1 MTPLEMTTSAE
12 PLSSGSCSNV
22 AVAEQRVSRGF
33 VAAAGGVGE
42 TWGVEL
48 PEVEYARSGDLSI
61 AYQVVGDGPVDLVY
75 VPLLLSPV
83 FSWYVPQISEFFR
96 QLASFSRLILFD
108 KRGTGASD
116 RPRTPP
122 TLELQMDD
130 VRAVLDAVGSEQAAL
145 LGAGHGGQ
153 MAALFAA
160 TYPERTVA
168 LVLYST
174 FARLPG
180 TAEEHRQIVR
190 GTREH
195 WGRRESMEESW
206 RAQAP
211 SLFDDLAYR
220 QGMMLASLATASP
233 GAAAEFR
240 RTLTEADVTDILP
253 AIRVPTLILYR
264 RLVPEPINPPAARG
278 LEQEA
283 RQLAAAIP
291 AAQMVLIGGHEY
303 APFAGR
309 ELGSEVE
316 RFLRAPRAAP
326 VPDRVL
332 ATVLFTDIV
341 ASSEQAV
348 ALGDKAWRELLNRHR
363 SAVRS
368 ELRRFRGEEMDTAGD
383 GFFAAFDGPARAI
396 ACAQAIIGASAE
408 LGLQVRAGLHTG
420 ECERDDGKLIGIA
433 VHIGARVAAEADS
446 GQILVSSTVKD
457 LVAGSGIEFE
467 DQGEH
472 QLKGISEAWRLFRV
486 AG

>member
-1 MTPLEMTTSAE
+1 M
-12 PLSSGSCSNV
+12 
-22 AVAEQRVSRGF
+22 
-33 VAAAGGVGE
+33 GE

-61 AYQVVGDGPVDLVY
+61 AYQVLGDGPVDLVY

-83 FSWYVPQISEFFR
+83 FSWFVPQIAEFFR

-180 TAEEHRQIVR
+180 TADEHRQMVR

-195 WGRRESMEESW
+195 WGRRELMEESW

-211 SLFDDLAYR
+211 SLFDDPAYR

-264 RLVPEPINPPAARG
+264 RLVPEPTNPPAARG

-283 RQLAAAIP
+283 RKLAAAIP
-291 AAQMVLIGGHEY
+291 DAQMVLIGGHEY

-341 ASSEQAV
+341 ASSEQAA
-348 ALGDKAWRELLNRHR
+348 ALGDKAWRELLSQHR
-363 SAVRS
+363 DAVRL

-457 LVAGSGIEFE
+457 LVAGSGIEFQ
-467 DQGEH
+467 DQGER

>member
-12 PLSSGSCSNV
+12 PFSSGSCSNV
-22 AVAEQRVSRGF
+22 AVAEQHVSRGF

-168 LVLYST
+168 LVLYNT

-211 SLFDDLAYR
+211 SLFDDPAYR

-233 GAAAEFR
+233 GPAAEFR

-291 AAQMVLIGGHEY
+291 DAQTVLIGGHEY

-348 ALGDKAWRELLNRHR
+348 ALGDKAWRELLGQHR
-363 SAVRS
+363 DAVRL
-368 ELRRFRGEEMDTAGD
+368 ELRRFRGEEGDTAGD

-433 VHIGARVAAEADS
+433 VHIGARFAAEADS

>member
-1 MTPLEMTTSAE
+1 M
-12 PLSSGSCSNV
+12 
-22 AVAEQRVSRGF
+22 
-33 VAAAGGVGE
+33 AAAGCVEE
-42 TWGVEL
+42 TAVVEP
-48 PEVEYARSGDLSI
+48 PEVEYARSADLSI

-75 VPLLLSPV
+75 VPFLLSPV
-83 FSWYVPQISEFFR
+83 FSWYVPQIAAFFR
-96 QLASFSRLILFD
+96 RLASFSRLILFD

-116 RPRTPP
+116 RPRTLP

-160 TYPERTVA
+160 TYPERTLA
-168 LVLYST
+168 LVLYSAW
-174 FARLPG
+174 ARLPG

-190 GTREH
+190 GTRER
-195 WGRRESMEESW
+195 WGRREVMEESW

-211 SLFDDLAYR
+211 SLFDDPAFR
-220 QGMMLASLATASP
+220 QGIMLASLATASP

-240 RTLTEADVTDILP
+240 RTVAEADVTDILP
-253 AIRVPTLILYR
+253 VIRVPTLVLYR
-264 RLVPEPINPPAARG
+264 KLLPEPTIPAARG

-283 RQLAAAIP
+283 QRLAAAIP
-291 AAQMVLIGGHEY
+291 DAQAVLLGGHDY

-309 ELGSEVE
+309 EVSSEVE
-316 RFLRAPRAAP
+316 RFLRSPREAP

-341 ASSEQAV
+341 ASSERAV
-348 ALGDKAWRELLNRHR
+348 AVGDKAWRELLSQHR
-363 SAVRS
+363 DAVRV
-368 ELRRFRGEEMDTAGD
+368 ELHRFRGEEMDTAGD
-383 GFFAAFDGPARAI
+383 GFFASFDGPARAI
-396 ACAQAIIGASAE
+396 TCAQAIIARAAE

-433 VHIGARVAAEADS
+433 VHIGARIAAQAD
-446 GQILVSSTVKD
+446 GGEILVSSTVKD

-472 QLKGISEAWRLFRV
+472 QLKGISQAWRLFKV